1 MSAFLI
7 KEQVCKISKLHLF
20 SNSRYLSPHFEQL
33 HWRKIAFKVNIYFST
48 KIKLK
53 NGPHFLQKST
63 TFKQIL

>member
-7 KEQVCKISKLHLF
+7 KEEVCKISKVQFF

-33 HWRKIAFKVNIYFST
+33 HWWKIAFKVKIYFST

-53 NGPHFLQKST
+53 NGPHFLQKSK